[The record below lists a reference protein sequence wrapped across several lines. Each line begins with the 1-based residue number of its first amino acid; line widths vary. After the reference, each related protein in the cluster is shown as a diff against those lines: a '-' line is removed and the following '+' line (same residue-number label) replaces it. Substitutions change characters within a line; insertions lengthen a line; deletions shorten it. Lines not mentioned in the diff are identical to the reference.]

1 VWRQWRFP
9 YACSRAVV
17 AAEEEAGVEAT
28 AEETG
33 SSGVDGS
40 GGDRWSTERR
50 SREQQGLRE
59 F

>member
-1 VWRQWRFP
+1 
-9 YACSRAVV
+9 VV

-33 SSGVDGS
+33 SSSVDGS